1 MCLVLK
7 IIFNL
12 QQDLTKYN
20 LLPVNSK
27 VISLLLFLF
36 YLFKCRFIQIFSQY
50 TQLIGKFYRF
60 LPGATG
66 DCGDEAGLGIG
77 AEEKGSSGG
86 PLKAVAI

>member
-1 MCLVLK
+1 M
-7 IIFNL
+7 FNL
-12 QQDLTKYN
+12 QQDLTKCN

-27 VISLLLFLF
+27 VISLLLFIYLILF
-36 YLFKCRFIQIFSQY
+36 IKCRFIQIFSQY
-50 TQLIGKFYRF
+50 TQLIRKFHRF